1 MVNDINDS
9 YINTNEYNRKNSLAH
24 SLLMGCHVIGLST
37 SATPSVM
44 KDGLRYSQVF
54 LSRFSCASYITFC
67 IAYNTGDSKG
77 YIITCKSIS
86 GSGVWCERSLTYV
99 RYYTVCIIIH

>member
-54 LSRFSCASYITFC
+54 LSRFSCAMWP
-67 IAYNTGDSKG
+67 KRP
-77 YIITCKSIS
+77 
-86 GSGVWCERSLTYV
+86 ELQ
-99 RYYTVCIIIH
+99 